1 MPNTAK
7 SLSLVWLLTLGLF
20 VLIGSGVVVGSWL
33 FLLVAIA
40 LAAPGLILRSSSRG
54 LVPAGP
60 GS

>member
-1 MPNTAK
+1 
-7 SLSLVWLLTLGLF
+7 VWLLTLGLF
-20 VLIGSGVVVGSWL
+20 VLIGSGVVGSWL
-33 FLLVAIA
+33 FLLVSIA